1 MPRNFWKT
9 CLNGVGGWIDDLRGL
24 LQLKDAVTQP
34 QQDTSCV
41 ENNSRKA
48 DFSEPPRGE
57 PYLSPSI
64 REPTTQIRNTLL
76 FYLQN
81 TKGFLHAIPRP
92 LKAKKKTN
100 PKQ

>member
-48 DFSEPPRGE
+48 DFSEPPRGRG
-57 PYLSPSI
+57 SPL
-64 REPTTQIRNTLL
+64 RAN
-76 FYLQN
+76 
-81 TKGFLHAIPRP
+81 KGTS
-92 LKAKKKTN
+92 KAKV
-100 PKQ
+100 